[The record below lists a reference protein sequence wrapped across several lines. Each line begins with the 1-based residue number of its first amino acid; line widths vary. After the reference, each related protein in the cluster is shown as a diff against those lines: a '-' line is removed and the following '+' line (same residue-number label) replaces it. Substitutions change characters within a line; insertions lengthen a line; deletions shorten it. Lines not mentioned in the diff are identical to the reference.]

1 MIDFKDASESCMNRN
16 CGEMAAG
23 HEGISSKYPSGNV
36 CGSASS
42 IIYAWAL
49 DAQKMDLPKGK

>member
-1 MIDFKDASESCMNRN
+1 MEIRFHPLMTRN

-23 HEGISSKYPSGNV
+23 QGQGGAQSKYPSGAV
-36 CGSASS
+36 CGAGSS

-49 DAQKMDLPKGK
+49 DAQKMDLPQGKC

>member
-1 MIDFKDASESCMNRN
+1 
-16 CGEMAAG
+16 MAASQG
-23 HEGISSKYPSGNV
+23 DVTSKYPSGNV

-49 DAQKMDLPKGK
+49 DAQKMELPKGTNRLIFFSHLHRTLKFH